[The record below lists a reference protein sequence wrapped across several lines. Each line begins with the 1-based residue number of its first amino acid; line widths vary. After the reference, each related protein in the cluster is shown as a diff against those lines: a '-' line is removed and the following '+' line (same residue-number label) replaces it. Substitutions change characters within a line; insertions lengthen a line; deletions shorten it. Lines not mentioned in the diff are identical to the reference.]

1 MKGNDMIGQTR
12 WPKELYG
19 TPPRVGLIKNLDKFD
34 ADYFNFEET
43 EVLYRFASMTD
54 IKEFYCINITCML
67 LRHEHLPAYNCFVVT
82 YEME

>member
-34 ADYFNFEET
+34 ADYFNFEEA
-43 EVLYRFASMTD
+43 EVLYRF
-54 IKEFYCINITCML
+54 
-67 LRHEHLPAYNCFVVT
+67 
-82 YEME
+82 

>member
-43 EVLYRFASMTD
+43 EVLYRFASMTEYYQ
-54 IKEFYCINITCML
+54 IIL
-67 LRHEHLPAYNCFVVT
+67 LHKYYMYVT
-82 YEME
+82 KT

>member
-43 EVLYRFASMTD
+43 EVLY
-54 IKEFYCINITCML
+54 I
-67 LRHEHLPAYNCFVVT
+67 
-82 YEME
+82 

>member
-43 EVLYRFASMTD
+43 EVLYILRPRRFASLTD
-54 IKEFYCINITCML
+54 I
-67 LRHEHLPAYNCFVVT
+67 R
-82 YEME
+82 

>member
-54 IKEFYCINITCML
+54 IK
-67 LRHEHLPAYNCFVVT
+67 
-82 YEME
+82 

>member
-43 EVLYRFASMTD
+43 EVLYILRRRKFSSLTD
-54 IKEFYCINITCML
+54 IG
-67 LRHEHLPAYNCFVVT
+67 
-82 YEME
+82 

>member
-1 MKGNDMIGQTR
+1 MGQVTRCPRFNGLKSIGFVQVFWENLIKGNDMIRQTR

-43 EVLYRFASMTD
+43 EVLYIFKT
-54 IKEFYCINITCML
+54 
-67 LRHEHLPAYNCFVVT
+67 
-82 YEME
+82 

>member
-1 MKGNDMIGQTR
+1 MKGNDMIGLAR

-43 EVLYRFASMTD
+43 EVLYILRRRKFSSLTD
-54 IKEFYCINITCML
+54 IG
-67 LRHEHLPAYNCFVVT
+67 
-82 YEME
+82 